1 MTEKNSSMPTMKG
14 GTKDFN
20 WQGVKNMSYRDR
32 ESYLGYT
39 VKIGN
44 LDKGA
49 RWNKGDWWIH
59 GKDKGQSSN
68 IKDEIELQK
77 EKDEKMMRIALGLEE
92 REEEY
97 ELPKMTA
104 EEAKYVT
111 DKMKMEAEEEG
122 PDDHREILPGL
133 GYKA

>member
-1 MTEKNSSMPTMKG
+1 MPTMKG

-32 ESYLGYT
+32 ESYLGST
-39 VKIGN
+39 VRIGF
-44 LDKGA
+44 LEKGA
-49 RWNKGDWWIH
+49 RWNKSDWWLH
-59 GKDKGQSSN
+59 GKNQNHESKTGIN
-68 IKDEIELQK
+68 DEIQK
-77 EKDEKMMRIALGLEE
+77 QKAEDEKMMRIALGLEE

-97 ELPKMTA
+97 NLPKMTA
-104 EEAKYVT
+104 EEAKYMT
-111 DKMKMEAEEEG
+111 DKMKMDAEEEG

>member
-1 MTEKNSSMPTMKG
+1 MKG

-39 VKIGN
+39 VKIGY
-44 LDKGA
+44 LEKGA
-49 RWNKGDWWIH
+49 KWNKSDWWVE
-59 GKDKGQSSN
+59 GKGNSGPLTAEE
-68 IKDEIELQK
+68 EIQMQK

-92 REEEY
+92 REEEF

-104 EEAKYVT
+104 EEAKFMT
-111 DKMKMEAEEEG
+111 DKMKMEADEEL
-122 PDDHREILPGL
+122 PDETRDIVPGL